1 MYDYK
6 MIAAY
11 NFRCLLKQRQ
21 LTQTEAAM
29 ILHVEE
35 RTLRRWLKDG
45 IDKLSIIEE
54 IASAFNI
61 DPITTLLKKW
71 VVFLFISGHFAP

>member
-11 NFRCLLKQRQ
+11 NFRCLLKD
-21 LTQTEAAM
+21 LKITQETAALM
-29 ILHVEE
+29 LKVDE
-35 RTLRRWLKDG
+35 RTLRRWLASG

-54 IASAFNI
+54 IANTFNV
-61 DPITTLLKKW
+61 DPITTLLKK
-71 VVFLFISGHFAP
+71 